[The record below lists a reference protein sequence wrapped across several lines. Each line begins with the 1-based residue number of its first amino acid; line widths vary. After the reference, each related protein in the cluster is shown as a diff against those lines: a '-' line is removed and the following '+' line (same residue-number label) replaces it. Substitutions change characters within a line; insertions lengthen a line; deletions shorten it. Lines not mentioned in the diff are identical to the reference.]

1 MPNTHGQLEHGPVAV
16 RRWIRQ
22 IGISPSTFWRWRQR
36 GWIREPVNIGG
47 RLYLTLEQIAEFER
61 RAEEGE
67 FSIPSAPPPVI
78 TRT

>member
-1 MPNTHGQLEHGPVAV
+1 MPIQRIELHRGPVAV
-16 RRWIRQ
+16 RRWIRD

-36 GWIREPVNIGG
+36 GWISEPVNIAG
-47 RLYLTLEQIAEFER
+47 RLYLTIEQIDEFER
-61 RAEEGE
+61 RAKDGE